1 MKFILYGVLYSY
13 LFLMGTSG
21 VLAFLRQQIP
31 FYLMCLNVGFA
42 LIGICSPLSP
52 CFLWISLIGLLGT
65 ACLNGLILNGRI
77 QVIHLSSRLLL
88 SVLLLLFY
96 YLNK

>member
-1 MKFILYGVLYSY
+1 MKFILYGLLYSY

-21 VLAFLRQQIP
+21 VIVFLRQQIP
-31 FYLMCLNVGFA
+31 FYLMCANVGFA
-42 LIGICSPLSP
+42 LIGICSPFSP

-65 ACLNGLILNGRI
+65 ACLNGWVLNGRI
-77 QVIHLSSRLLL
+77 QIIHLFSRLLL

-96 YLNK
+96 YLSK